1 MATAFTPVFLAA
13 EIRTIEQAALAQSPP
28 PALMERAGQAAAE
41 LGRELLGNDGKR
53 VLLFA
58 GPGNN
63 GGDALVM
70 ARHLQASG
78 CQTSVLFTGSPQKL
92 SAEARHA
99 LEAWTGAGGALLD
112 ELPAERDWDLVV
124 DGLFGI
130 GLERPLEG
138 RYTELVNWINA
149 CTAPVLALDIPS
161 GLHADSGRVLGC
173 AVRASHTLT
182 FIGLKAGL
190 LTLDGP
196 DHAGRLSQD
205 NIGVEIPETTRARG
219 WRIETALLETVLPL
233 RLRNTH
239 KGSFGTVAIF
249 GGAPG
254 MTGAA
259 LLAGRA
265 ALKLG
270 AGKVLLGM
278 LSDTPSVDLIQP
290 ELMLRPAQELLKMP
304 APDCLACGPGLG
316 DSPAAKTV
324 LAAVIRTGAALVL
337 DADALNLL
345 AVQPKLQ
352 KALAART
359 APTLLTPHPAEAA
372 RLLDRKTEKIQADR
386 IASVR
391 ELADRFKASVVL
403 KGSGSV
409 CALASGD
416 WFINTSGNPGMASA
430 GMGDVLTGMI
440 AALIAQGVDP
450 EEALLCGVH
459 LHGLAADQLVVAGIG
474 PAGLTASEV
483 VDAARTALNCI
494 AGRASGAELRQ
505 RPRIKR

>member
-13 EIRTIEQAALAQSPP
+13 EIRAIEQAALAQSPP
-28 PALMERAGQAAAE
+28 PALMERAGLAAAG
-41 LGRELLGNDGKR
+41 LGRELLGNSGGR

-70 ARHLQASG
+70 ARHLRSSG
-78 CQTSVLFTGSPQKL
+78 CEPSVLFTGSGQKP
-92 SAEARHA
+92 SPEARAA
-99 LEAWTGAGGALLD
+99 LEAWTGAGGTFLED
-112 ELPAERDWDLVV
+112 LPAGREWDLVV

-138 RYTELVNWINA
+138 RYAELVNWINA
-149 CTAPVLALDIPS
+149 SRAPVLALDIPS

-173 AVRASHTLT
+173 AVHATHTLT

-196 DHAGRLSQD
+196 DHAGNLAVD
-205 NIGVEIPETTRARG
+205 GIGVEIPETTRARG
-219 WRIETALLETVLPL
+219 WRIETGLLETVLPL

-239 KGSFGTVAIF
+239 KGSFGTVAII

-270 AGKVLLGM
+270 AGKVLLG
-278 LSDTPSVDLIQP
+278 LFSDTPAVDPNQP
-290 ELMLRPAQELLKMP
+290 ELMLRPAPDLLAMP
-304 APDCLACGPGLG
+304 IPDCLACGPGLG
-316 DSPAAKTV
+316 DSPAAQSV
-324 LAAVIRTGAALVL
+324 LATAIGTAAPLVL

-345 AVQPKLQ
+345 AAQPKLQ
-352 KALAART
+352 KALLART
-359 APTLLTPHPAEAA
+359 ASTLLTPHPAEAA
-372 RLLDRKTEKIQADR
+372 RLLERQTGKIQSDR
-386 IASVR
+386 IAAAR
-391 ELADRFKASVVL
+391 ELAERFRASVVL

-409 CALASGD
+409 CALHNGD
-416 WFINTSGNPGMASA
+416 WFINCSGNPGMATA

-440 AALIAQGVDP
+440 AALIAQGVEP

-459 LHGLAADQLVVAGIG
+459 LHGLAADQRVAGGIG
-474 PAGLTASEV
+474 PVGLTASEV
-483 VDAARTALNCI
+483 IDAARKALNCI
-494 AGRASGAELRQ
+494 AGRRHGR
-505 RPRIKR
+505 

>member
-13 EIRTIEQAALAQSPP
+13 EIRAIEQAALAQSPP

-41 LGRELLGNDGKR
+41 LGRALLGDGGKR

-70 ARHLQASG
+70 ARRLRASG
-78 CQTSVLFTGSPQKL
+78 CQASVLFTGSPQKL
-92 SAEARHA
+92 SAESRAA
-99 LEAWTGAGGALLD
+99 LDAWTGAGGTLLE

-196 DHAGRLSQD
+196 DHAGRLSLD
-205 NIGVEIPETTRARG
+205 DIGVEIPETTRARG

-239 KGSFGTVAIF
+239 KGSFGTVALI

-270 AGKVLLGM
+270 AGKVLIGLF
-278 LSDTPSVDLIQP
+278 SDTPAVDLNQP
-290 ELMLRPAQELLKMP
+290 ELMLRPASEILNMP
-304 APDCLACGPGLG
+304 TPACLACGPGLG
-316 DSPAAKTV
+316 DSPAAQGI
-324 LAAVIRTGAALVL
+324 LAAAIGTGAPLVL

-345 AVQPKLQ
+345 AAQPKLQ
-352 KALAART
+352 KALAARS

-372 RLLDRKTEKIQADR
+372 RLLDRKTEKIQSDR
-386 IASVR
+386 IAAAR
-391 ELADRFKASVVL
+391 ELSERFRAGVVL

-409 CALASGD
+409 CALHGGD

-440 AALIAQGVDP
+440 AALIAQGVEA

-459 LHGLAADQLVVAGIG
+459 LHGLAADQLVAAGTG

-483 VDAARTALNCI
+483 IDAARKALNCI
-494 AGRASGAELRQ
+494 AGRQLGR
-505 RPRIKR
+505 